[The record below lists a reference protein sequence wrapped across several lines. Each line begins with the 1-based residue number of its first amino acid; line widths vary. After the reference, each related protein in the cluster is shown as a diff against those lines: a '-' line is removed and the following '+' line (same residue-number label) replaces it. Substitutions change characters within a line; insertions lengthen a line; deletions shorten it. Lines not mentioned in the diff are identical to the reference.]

1 MRMEAVTWKENNF
14 SEKKIHNF
22 SIAFG
27 PPTIYSDLL
36 YNALETILNDTAQ
49 VSGDA
54 AARRDTINIFH
65 GVKEVGLF

>member
-1 MRMEAVTWKENNF
+1 MRMEEVTWKENNF
-14 SEKKIHNF
+14 SEKKVHNF
-22 SIAFG
+22 SITFG

-54 AARRDTINIFH
+54 AARRDQLIYSM
-65 GVKEVGLF
+65 E

>member
-1 MRMEAVTWKENNF
+1 MEEVTWKEDNF

-27 PPTIYSDLL
+27 PPTTYSDML

>member
-1 MRMEAVTWKENNF
+1 MR
-14 SEKKIHNF
+14 KKFHNF

-27 PPTIYSDLL
+27 PPTIYSDML
-36 YNALETILNDTAQ
+36 YNALETILKDTAQ

-54 AARRDTINIFH
+54 AARRDAINIFH